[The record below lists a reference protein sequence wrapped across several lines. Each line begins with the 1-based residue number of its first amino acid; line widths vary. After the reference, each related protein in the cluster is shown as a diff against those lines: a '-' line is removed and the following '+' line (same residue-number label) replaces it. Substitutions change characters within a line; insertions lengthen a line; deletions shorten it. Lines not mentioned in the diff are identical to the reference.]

1 MQIVGAKVATTTMNH
16 SSAPL
21 SNKVLRSWYV
31 RIRAIIGSHV
41 VLLVLLSGQF
51 ALVQALTGPQYGDA
65 PRNMHWGILIVEN
78 PAFLFGAPDTYERI
92 KGFPPDPPS
101 LAPLALYRFPQGG
114 LHRWWGPVPPLIFA
128 CVWALTRSYT
138 ALHLV
143 IPLAGAGVVLLTYWL
158 ARLWLMRREALMA
171 AAFLACFPLFRDY
184 ATVAYSEALSAL
196 ALTAALLAYVRERTV
211 AAVILG
217 GLAALMKLDLL
228 ALYFG
233 SVGIA
238 AAWSFVTQW
247 RRREPVTLSSWV
259 HTLAALIGPAL
270 IASPWV
276 WFHYLGQGERAPTG
290 GLSLRQF
297 SLVAPQMLELLFYI
311 PWYGALLTLAVI
323 GALAGIGACSDRF
336 PSNALA
342 LLLAWMGLGV
352 VVLLVYAATPGS
364 GNSPRVIIPAL
375 PPLALLV
382 AAGFTRLPLPWK
394 RRAAFY
400 LVVLFTLIN
409 LVTIGYYAG
418 EGARL
423 RSYEP
428 VWQVLRSQPRG
439 YVLTEAYWPT
449 ILYARQ
455 PATWFEFD
463 EVFRRN
469 IMENVDHFVR
479 YTSQHPIRYVVLPA
493 HDDTLAS
500 PEVRAYLERHARRV
514 EAGKFVVYVVPDKR

>member
-1 MQIVGAKVATTTMNH
+1 MNH
-16 SSAPL
+16 SSSSA
-21 SNKVLRSWYV
+21 SNTILHPWYV
-31 RIRAIIGSHV
+31 RIRAIIGSHAV
-41 VLLVLLSGQF
+41 ILALLAGQF
-51 ALVQALTGPQYGDA
+51 ALVQLLTGSQYGDA

-128 CVWALTRSYT
+128 FVWAVTRSYT

-143 IPLAGAGVVLLTYWL
+143 VPLAGAGVVLLTYWL
-158 ARLWLMRREALMA
+158 ARLWLTRREALIA

-196 ALTAALLAYVRERTV
+196 ALTAALLAYVRQRTV
-211 AAVILG
+211 ATIVLG

-233 SVGIA
+233 TVGIA
-238 AAWSFVTQW
+238 AVWSCVAQW
-247 RRREPVTLSSWV
+247 RRREPVTRSAWT
-259 HTLAALIGPAL
+259 HTLAALIGPAF
-270 IASPWV
+270 IAAPWV
-276 WFHYLGQGERAPTG
+276 WWHYLGRGERAPTG
-290 GLSLRQF
+290 GLSLQQF

-323 GALAGIGACSDRF
+323 GVLAVVGARSGSF
-336 PSNALA
+336 PSNTLA
-342 LLLAWMGLGV
+342 VLLAWLGLGII
-352 VVLLVYAATPGS
+352 VLLVYAATPGS
-364 GNSPRVIIPAL
+364 GNSPRVIIPVL

-382 AAGFTRLPLPWK
+382 AAGVTRMSLPWK

-400 LVVLFTLIN
+400 LIALFTVIN
-409 LVTIGYYAG
+409 LITIGYYAI

-423 RSYEP
+423 RRYEQ
-428 VWQVLRSQPRG
+428 VWQVLRAQPRG
-439 YVLTEAYWPT
+439 YVLTEAYWPA

-455 PATWFEFD
+455 PATWFELD
-463 EVFRRN
+463 ETFQRN
-469 IMENVDHFVR
+469 IMENADQFAR
-479 YTSQHPIRYVVLPA
+479 YLNQHPIRYVVLPA
-493 HDDTLAS
+493 NGNALAS
-500 PEVRAYLERHARRV
+500 PDVRAYLERHARRV
-514 EAGKFVVYVVPDKR
+514 EAGEFVVYTVR